1 MELVVWIV
9 GGTDVVL
16 NVDWDDG
23 IS

>member
-9 GGTDVVL
+9 GGTDVVV